1 HSRLMGDQKFE
12 APNFLRVD
20 VVLNR
25 AELFRN
31 ECKRLILE
39 TEKACRRMQ
48 SDDSKRLDQRVRDIQ
63 FLKKELELKLEEIV
77 PEIDV
82 LVDLQSRVRK
92 ALELNQEA
100 LRVTVLCLDERRRRA
115 PSERMPDE
123 VNTELLK
130 EWETYE
136 EVASLLQ
143 SVQEQIS
150 EQIRLNRSAKYHLER
165 DLREKFEAQNIDN
178 SCALM
183 TVSSQLPDRKTETI
197 IVYCFPFP
205 FLPWAVTPKQWE
217 NISDLTM
224 AKAEQQ
230 KSNSLSLRALV
241 ESVLAQTATDMQK
254 QFKATTEALQL
265 HIQQIKSTKSLQEEK
280 LPKILSEINSQQK
293 IREDLQ
299 AAIAENEHF
308 LTLAQSRLALRQQR
322 PGKEQ
327 CHDPAQAQLLAEVQQ
342 LTAHI
347 NKLREE
353 VGQSEE
359 EQRALARCQLDLK
372 ESIDTKANSL
382 YIDEVICMQHR
393 EPIIIRNF

>member
-1 HSRLMGDQKFE
+1 MSVQDQKFE

-183 TVSSQLPDRKTETI
+183 TVHSIHNLQMSKHNTAGLGSLGSHSKAVGEHFRSDHGQGGATEEQLFVPAGPGGVCARADSHGHAEAVQGYHRGASAPHSADQVYQEPTGREAAQDLVRDQQPAEDQRGSPSSHRRERTFPDSGP
-197 IVYCFPFP
+197 VPAGP
-205 FLPWAVTPKQWE
+205 AP
-217 NISDLTM
+217 
-224 AKAEQQ
+224 
-230 KSNSLSLRALV
+230 
-241 ESVLAQTATDMQK
+241 
-254 QFKATTEALQL
+254 TEAW
-265 HIQQIKSTKSLQEEK
+265 
-280 LPKILSEINSQQK
+280 
-293 IREDLQ
+293 
-299 AAIAENEHF
+299 
-308 LTLAQSRLALRQQR
+308 
-322 PGKEQ
+322 
-327 CHDPAQAQLLAEVQQ
+327 
-342 LTAHI
+342 
-347 NKLREE
+347 
-353 VGQSEE
+353 
-359 EQRALARCQLDLK
+359 QRAVPRPSTGPAPR
-372 ESIDTKANSL
+372 
-382 YIDEVICMQHR
+382 
-393 EPIIIRNF
+393 

>member
-1 HSRLMGDQKFE
+1 MSVQDQKFE

-100 LRVTVLCLDERRRRA
+100 LRVTVLCLDDRRRRA

-183 TVSSQLPDRKTETI
+183 TVHSIHNLQMSKQNTAGLGS
-197 IVYCFPFP
+197 
-205 FLPWAVTPKQWE
+205 LAVTPKQWE

-353 VGQSEE
+353 VAQSEE